1 MQLSRYVYVP
11 NGSQNGMPKLN
22 IQWQR
27 LIPNGNTQKSS
38 RRLSRSSDYAE
49 FGHFTYI
56 VSQRTTKKCT
66 KIYDDNSR
74 AKLCFGHEFFRLSSD
89 VLVAVI
95 VLPLLLKTVFDFS
108 SDFPSNSIF
117 MITNSCSN

>member
-49 FGHFTYI
+49 FGHFTFI

-66 KIYDDNSR
+66 KIYNTR
-74 AKLCFGHEFFRLSSD
+74 AELCFSHEVFRLFGD
-89 VLVAVI
+89 VPVVVI
-95 VLPLLLKTVFDFS
+95 VVLLLQKTVFAFLSAFS
-108 SDFPSNSIF
+108 I
-117 MITNSCSN
+117 